1 MKNSILIIIVILTSN
16 IWGQQ
21 INMDSLITKQ
31 TLGTELD
38 LLPYVSGGYYLSEW
52 YGIDQFRFRAILTK
66 TTVPEFVL
74 ADGYTNNKLNVY
86 AFITDYFFK
95 KNFEGFW
102 VGTGLEYWDSQITY
116 EAENQ
121 TSSYNNTV
129 FTLGGGY
136 VWKFYDNFYLNP
148 WVAFHYII
156 AGDKEVQV
164 GSSTFKPNLFTPEV
178 SIKVGWHF

>member
-1 MKNSILIIIVILTSN
+1 MKNSTLIIILILTST

-21 INMDSLITKQ
+21 IDTDSLITRQ

-38 LLPYVSGGYYLSEW
+38 LLPYVSGGYYLSAW
-52 YGIDQFRFRAILTK
+52 YGVDHFRFRAILTK

-121 TSSYNNTV
+121 TASYNTP
-129 FTLGGGY
+129 FLR
-136 VWKFYDNFYLNP
+136 
-148 WVAFHYII
+148 WVEDMF
-156 AGDKEVQV
+156 
-164 GSSTFKPNLFTPEV
+164 GSSMII
-178 SIKVGWHF
+178 SI

>member
-38 LLPYVSGGYYLSEW
+38 LLPYVSGGYYLSAW
-52 YGIDQFRFRAILTK
+52 YGVDQFRFRAILTK

-121 TSSYNNTV
+121 TASYNTP
-129 FTLGGGY
+129 FLR
-136 VWKFYDNFYLNP
+136 
-148 WVAFHYII
+148 WVEDMF
-156 AGDKEVQV
+156 
-164 GSSTFKPNLFTPEV
+164 GSSMII
-178 SIKVGWHF
+178 SI